1 FALDGYSIYG
11 YTGWNDE
18 GEVVEMT
25 SSYQLKDGADG
36 SGGIND
42 YEYIQGLG
50 TLDACNG
57 IFSETPDWPEGV
69 YHYHTT
75 MFNGDGGI
83 GFPYFIN
90 CYAGELPSGDDSGD
104 DDEDPCAGHGETWG
118 PGIGPPPDGCGGGPP
133 GGQSSE
139 GGLIAI
145 PWSSNPPNIGLII
158 ISVLMMAVIYRYS
171 RESAFGSSA
180 LNQADKVREY
190 HLTPKLA

>member
-1 FALDGYSIYG
+1 
-11 YTGWNDE
+11 
-18 GEVVEMT
+18 
-25 SSYQLKDGADG
+25 
-36 SGGIND
+36 
-42 YEYIQGLG
+42 
-50 TLDACNG
+50 
-57 IFSETPDWPEGV
+57 
-69 YHYHTT
+69 

-139 GGLIAI
+139 AGLIAI